1 MKKSIKTLGL
11 SAAMLALVLT
21 SCADDKIVTENDLP
35 EEISTYISN
44 NFPDNEVAQVTVDQE
59 AFSKKY
65 AVILKDNIKLEFDSK
80 NNITDIDA
88 NAALPDNVIPA
99 EILAYVNANYP
110 NNVIT
115 DWELEDKHQQVK
127 LDNGLTLEFSLAG
140 EFLRIDD

>member
-21 SCADDKIVTENDLP
+21 GCADDKIVTENDLP

-59 AFSKKY
+59 ALSKKY

>member
-21 SCADDKIVTENDLP
+21 GCADDKIVTENDLP

-88 NAALPDNVIPA
+88 NAALPDHVIPA

>member
-21 SCADDKIVTENDLP
+21 GCADDKIVTENDLP

-110 NNVIT
+110 ENVIT

>member
-21 SCADDKIVTENDLP
+21 GCADDKIVTENDLP

-88 NAALPDNVIPA
+88 NAALPDNVIPV

>member
-1 MKKSIKTLGL
+1 MKNNIKTLGL

-21 SCADDKIVTENDLP
+21 GCADDKIVTENDLP

-59 AFSKKY
+59 ALSKKY

-88 NAALPDNVIPA
+88 NAALPDHVIPA

-110 NNVIT
+110 ENVIT
-115 DWELEDKHQQVK
+115 DWELEDKHQQVE
-127 LDNGLTLEFSLAG
+127 LENGLTLEFSLAG

>member
-11 SAAMLALVLT
+11 STAMLALVLT
-21 SCADDKIVTENDLP
+21 GCADDKIVTENDLP

>member
-21 SCADDKIVTENDLP
+21 GCADDKIVTENDLP

>member
-21 SCADDKIVTENDLP
+21 GCADDKIVTENDLP

-88 NAALPDNVIPA
+88 NSALPDHVIPA

-110 NNVIT
+110 ENVIT

>member
-1 MKKSIKTLGL
+1 
-11 SAAMLALVLT
+11 MLALVLT
-21 SCADDKIVTENDLP
+21 GCADDKIVTENDLP

-110 NNVIT
+110 ENVIT